1 MGDQTNKNEADRACS
16 TCGRERERGA
26 YSVSVGKSEGTRPL
40 GRPGVAGRI
49 ILKWI
54 LAKDN
59 GGHGLD

>member
-1 MGDQTNKNEADRACS
+1 MRLTGHVARVEE
-16 TCGRERERGA
+16 RERERGA